1 MGVNSSPSQVSV
13 RACHARCVLSI
24 QVTTHVTWRE
34 SESECDSGCV
44 ARFGSRTRHA
54 TVSGLALAPVG
65 GGRHA
70 GRHALGAWVFRL
82 RSWEHTRLYRLITT
96 YRTYDEPTSRLE
108 EPFMRLVKRS
118 KCAMSMSST
127 MSSRHAE
134 RQASTGSL
142 PPGLAPE
149 ISGAPCCTRG
159 RSRCCM
165 LGSV

>member
-1 MGVNSSPSQVSV
+1 M
-13 RACHARCVLSI
+13 
-24 QVTTHVTWRE
+24 
-34 SESECDSGCV
+34 
-44 ARFGSRTRHA
+44 
-54 TVSGLALAPVG
+54 
-65 GGRHA
+65 
-70 GRHALGAWVFRL
+70 LGATMLWARGCL
-82 RSWEHTRLYRLITT
+82 GYARGNIPGYRLITT
-96 YRTYDEPTSRLE
+96 YSTYDEPTSRLE